1 MRFSYGA
8 APCRLLCTSS
18 GNVTKFAYASKLANV
33 LFLCLM
39 SLRVSV
45 LLLLL
50 IFPLQHANHISP
62 GAKHC

>member
-1 MRFSYGA
+1 MVWRRVG
-8 APCRLLCTSS
+8 RCTSP
-18 GNVTKFAYASKLANV
+18 GTKFAYASKLANV

-50 IFPLQHANHISP
+50 ILPLQLANHITP